1 MESDRELG
9 VMENYSAA
17 GCDGK
22 ILKAWCDGEI
32 LRVRYDGE
40 MGVMVRY

>member
-1 MESDRELG
+1 
-9 VMENYSAA
+9 MENYSAA

-22 ILKAWCDGEI
+22 ILEAGCDGEI

-40 MGVMVRY
+40 MGVMVRD